1 MPVIDFPH
9 SFLEGL
15 SDFWQRFFNEADQL
29 DAMYQGS
36 AILMGQAYL
45 DLLSNVLGVSLKDAP
60 VFHKEYFKLVTLR
73 EDQLHY
79 ERGAASDDDR
89 WVYAITDDLVSFA
102 SLDNRVLEPTASLQE
117 RLDYDL
123 ALGQI
128 RFKVDPTDPAG
139 TGVPLPGFARRGL
152 DVATGGA
159 FDDTT
164 RPAATPWASLGVRK
178 GDTLRLLD
186 VGPDPLVPQQRK
198 RSDHAIA
205 LVRPAAL
212 FVAGTTPLVAASEPQ
227 SYVVLR
233 HPARPEVTFEPLV
246 FLDADARTTANLGHT
261 HIDQGSVRV
270 FARAP
275 SGADVVEGIDYV
287 VDYERGELHR
297 LTAWQESSA
306 PTVTYSWME
315 EVWPQDGGVPRAS
328 TTGVVRSGPSTT
340 RVVQMALWA
349 PDALV
354 DRRVL
359 ARNFGS
365 LIGVERDSSESYRA
379 FLRGIFQLYVL
390 GPVLER
396 IESALNVVLGLP
408 VVRDDGEVLAGV
420 DTSEPLVNRVTTQRP
435 ATRQQATY
443 EFPKGTPLRA
453 DLTAAQVGQL
463 TFQAFEPLTAA
474 ITVTDHVQD
483 PSWWQGVMV
492 PPELFAEASGTP
504 ATRARRTASPF
515 YVKHVVGA
523 NDQPRF
529 GDPGLKVGAD
539 EHGFQ
544 PAPGHPIYR
553 HRLAFVLMDQFL
565 KFHTFFVRFDP
576 TVFAQA
582 GARFARSFSDLETLV
597 LTAKPSHTFAI
608 VQPATTFLDRI
619 QIPEAG
625 VYQPQRYRGADHDA
639 AEVYPSIDALPD
651 PGQPSALLGLGLHVG
666 VGTPA
671 DHRDQVLFTDG
682 PLVFGV
688 NDWKFGDHFH
698 YEPVTAFLDFPAVGA
713 AVTLPGAPPGPR
725 RRRVVRAHL
734 ATTVGGRRLVEN
746 VDYSVDPKEAT
757 IRRLTGWDQITAV
770 PVSVLQLDIG
780 NAVDEPLDPALGDR
794 ALLLAATD
802 PAHRTARFPEAIDWL
817 GQVVPTT
824 DARDLGLVERA
835 LTVRV
840 LPASQ

>member
-1 MPVIDFPH
+1 MPLTDFPH
-9 SFLEGL
+9 GFLEGL

-45 DLLSNVLGVSLKDAP
+45 DLLSNVLAVSLKDAP
-60 VFHKEYFKLVTLR
+60 VFHKEYFRLVTLR
-73 EDQLHY
+73 EDQLRY

-89 WVYAITDDLVSFA
+89 WVYAITDDLVAFA

-117 RLDYDL
+117 RLDYDF
-123 ALGQI
+123 APREI
-128 RFKVDPTDPAG
+128 RFKVDPTDPTG

-152 DVATGGA
+152 DVAAGGA
-159 FDDTT
+159 FDDTA
-164 RPAATPWASLGVRK
+164 RAAATSWASLGVRK

-186 VGPDPLVPQQRK
+186 VGPDPLHPQQRK

-205 LVRPAAL
+205 LVRHAAL
-212 FVAGTTPLVAASEPQ
+212 FVSTATPLVAMAEPQ
-227 SYVVLR
+227 SYLVLR
-233 HPARPEVTFEPLV
+233 HPARPDVTFEPLV
-246 FLDADARTTANLGHT
+246 FSDSDGRTTASLGHM
-261 HIDQGSVRV
+261 HLDEGSVRV
-270 FARAP
+270 FARGP
-275 SGADVVEGIDYV
+275 DGADVVENVDYV
-287 VDYERGELHR
+287 IDHERGELHR

-306 PTVTYSWME
+306 PTIHYTWME

-328 TTGVVRSGPSTT
+328 TTGVVRSGPTTT

-420 DTSEPLVNRVTTQRP
+420 DTSEALVNRVTTQRP
-435 ATRQQATY
+435 GTRQLATY
-443 EFPKGTPLRA
+443 EFPKETPLRA
-453 DLTAAQVGQL
+453 DLTKAQVGRL
-463 TFQAFEPLTAA
+463 TFQAFEPLTTA
-474 ITVTDHVQD
+474 ITVTDYVQA
-483 PSWWQGVMV
+483 PSWWQSVMV

-504 ATRARRTASPF
+504 ATRTRRTASPF

-544 PAPGHPIYR
+544 PPPGHAIFR
-553 HRLAFVLMDQFL
+553 HRLAFVLMDRFL
-565 KFHTFFVRFDP
+565 KYHTFFVRFDP
-576 TVFAQA
+576 TAFAQA

-608 VQPATTFLDRI
+608 VQPATTFLDRV

-625 VYQPQRYRGADHDA
+625 VYQPQRYHDADPEA
-639 AEVYPSIDALPD
+639 AEVYPGVEALPD
-651 PGQPSALLGLGLHVG
+651 PGQPSALLGLGLRVG
-666 VGTPA
+666 LGAATGLQ
-671 DHRDQVLFTDG
+671 DRVLFTDG
-682 PLVFGV
+682 PLVFGA
-688 NDWKFGDHFH
+688 NDWRFGDYFH
-698 YEPVTAFLDFPAVGA
+698 YETVSGPLDFPTVGVPVAVPG
-713 AVTLPGAPPGPR
+713 LPAPPR
-725 RRRVVRAHL
+725 RRRLVLVHIN
-734 ATTVGGRRLVEN
+734 ATLGERQLVEN
-746 VDYSVDPKEAT
+746 VDYAVDPRT
-757 IRRLTGWDQITAV
+757 GTLTRFTAWDHVAGV
-770 PVSVLQLDIG
+770 LVSVRQLDIG
-780 NAVDEPLDPALGDR
+780 NLAEAGPDATRGDMP
-794 ALLLAATD
+794 LLLGAPD
-802 PAHRTARFPEAIDWL
+802 PAHRTTR
-817 GQVVPTT
+817 VVDIAAAT
-824 DARDLGLVERA
+824 DARDLGFLEGA

-840 LPASQ
+840 LPAV

>member
-89 WVYAITDDLVSFA
+89 WVYAITDDLVAFA
-102 SLDNRVLEPTASLQE
+102 SLDNRVLEPTASLEE
-117 RLDYDL
+117 RRDYDL
-123 ALGQI
+123 APGQI

-164 RPAATPWASLGVRK
+164 RAAATSWASLGVRK

-186 VGPDPLVPQQRK
+186 VGPDPLHPQQRK

-212 FVAGTTPLVAASEPQ
+212 FVAGTTPLVAATAPK

-233 HPARPEVTFEPLV
+233 HPARPEVTFEPLA
-246 FLDADARTTANLGHT
+246 FSDSDGRTTANLGHT
-261 HIDQGSVRV
+261 HVDQGSVRV

-287 VDYERGELHR
+287 VDYERGALHR
-297 LTAWQESSA
+297 LTVWQESSA
-306 PTVTYSWME
+306 PTIQYTWME
-315 EVWPQDGGVPRAS
+315 EVWPPDGAVPRAS
-328 TTGVVRSGPSTT
+328 TTGVVRSGPTTT

-349 PDALV
+349 PDAFV

-365 LIGVERDSSESYRA
+365 LIGVERDSSESYRT

-420 DTSEPLVNRVTTQRP
+420 DTTEPLVNRVTTQRP
-435 ATRQQATY
+435 ATRQLATY
-443 EFPKGTPLRA
+443 EFPKETPLRA
-453 DLTAAQVGQL
+453 DLTTAQVGKV
-463 TFQAFEPLTAA
+463 TFQAFEPLTTAV
-474 ITVTDHVQD
+474 TVTDYVQD
-483 PSWWQGVMV
+483 PSWWHSTVI
-492 PPELFAEASGTP
+492 PPELLAEGGAAAAS
-504 ATRARRTASPF
+504 RVRRTSSPF

-539 EHGFQ
+539 EHGLR
-544 PAPGHPIYR
+544 PAPGHPIFR

-608 VQPATTFLDRI
+608 VQPATTFLDRV

-625 VYQPQRYRGADHDA
+625 VYQPQRYHGADHDA
-639 AEVYPSIDALPD
+639 AEVYASIDGLPD
-651 PGQPSALLGLGLHVG
+651 PGQPSALLGLGLQVG
-666 VGTPA
+666 VGTPTGQ
-671 DHRDQVLFTDG
+671 RDEVLFTDG
-682 PLVFGV
+682 PLVFGA
-688 NDWKFGDHFH
+688 NGWRFGDHSH
-698 YEPVTAFLDFPAVGA
+698 YEPVTAILDFPAVGA
-713 AVTLPGAPPGPR
+713 TVTLPSAPPGPR
-725 RRRVVRAHL
+725 RRRVVRVYV
-734 ATTVGGRRLVEN
+734 ATAVGGRRLVEN
-746 VDYSVDPKEAT
+746 VDYSVDPKNAT
-757 IRRLTGWDQITAV
+757 LRRLTGWDQTRAV
-770 PVSVLQLDIG
+770 PVSVLQLHVG
-780 NAVDEPLDPALGDR
+780 NLADGPPDHAQGDT
-794 ALLLAATD
+794 ALLVAATD
-802 PAHRTARFPEAIDWL
+802 PAHRTARFPDAIDWL
-817 GQVVPTT
+817 GQPIS
-824 DARDLGLVERA
+824 ASNPRDLGLVERV
-835 LTVRV
+835 LTIKV
-840 LPASQ
+840 LPAG

>member
-1 MPVIDFPH
+1 MPAIDFPH

-45 DLLSNVLGVSLKDAP
+45 DLLANVLGVSLKDAP
-60 VFHKEYFKLVTLR
+60 IFHKEYFKLVTLR
-73 EDQLHY
+73 EDQLRY

-117 RLDYDL
+117 RLDYVL
-123 ALGQI
+123 APGQI
-128 RFKVDPTDPAG
+128 RFKVDPTDP
-139 TGVPLPGFARRGL
+139 TGSGLPLPGFARRGL
-152 DVATGGA
+152 DVAAGGA
-159 FDDTT
+159 FDDTS
-164 RPAATPWASLGVRK
+164 RGAATSWESLGVRK

-198 RSDHAIA
+198 RTDHAIA
-205 LVRPAAL
+205 LVRHAAL
-212 FVAGTTPLVAASEPQ
+212 FVGSATPLSAAAEAR

-233 HPARPEVTFEPLV
+233 RPARPEVAFEPLA
-246 FLDADARTTANLGHT
+246 FSDSDGRTTASLGHM
-261 HIDQGSVRV
+261 HLDQESVRV
-270 FARAP
+270 FARGP
-275 SGADVVEGIDYV
+275 GGADVVDGVDYV
-287 VDYERGELHR
+287 IDHERGELHR

-306 PTVTYSWME
+306 PTIRYTWME

-328 TTGVVRSGPSTT
+328 TTGVVRSGPTTT

-349 PDALV
+349 PDAFV

-365 LIGVERDSSESYRA
+365 LIGVERDSSESYRT

-420 DTSEPLVNRVTTQRP
+420 DTTEPLVNRVTTQRP
-435 ATRQQATY
+435 ATRQLATY
-443 EFPKGTPLRA
+443 EFPKETPLRA
-453 DLTAAQVGQL
+453 DLTMAQVGRL
-463 TFQAFEPLTAA
+463 TFQAFEPLTTA
-474 ITVTDHVQD
+474 ITVTDYVQA
-483 PSWWQGVMV
+483 PTWWQSVTV

-504 ATRARRTASPF
+504 ATSARRTASPF

-544 PAPGHPIYR
+544 PPPGHPTFR

-565 KFHTFFVRFDP
+565 KYHTFFVRFDP

-608 VQPATTFLDRI
+608 VQPATTFLDRV
-619 QIPEAG
+619 QVPEAG
-625 VYQPQRYRGADHDA
+625 VYQPQRYHGADHDA
-639 AEVYPSIDALPD
+639 AEVYPSVDALPD
-651 PGQPSALLGLGLHVG
+651 PGQPSALLGLSLHVG
-666 VGTPA
+666 VSTPEGQ
-671 DHRDQVLFTDG
+671 RDQVLFTDG

-698 YEPVTAFLDFPAVGA
+698 YEPVAALLDFPTVGA
-713 AVTLPGAPPGPR
+713 DVALPGGPPSPR
-725 RRRVVRAHL
+725 RRRVVRAFV
-734 ATTVGGRRLVEN
+734 ASAVNGRRLVEN
-746 VDYSVDPKEAT
+746 VDYLVDPKNAT
-757 IRRLTGWDQITAV
+757 FRRLTGWDQTTAV
-770 PVSVLQLDIG
+770 AVSVLQLDIG
-780 NAVDEPLDPALGDR
+780 NVAGAPPDPALGDGP
-794 ALLLAATD
+794 LLLAATD
-802 PAHRTARFPEAIDWL
+802 PAHRTARFLDGL
-817 GQVVPTT
+817 GQTVPAT